1 MNYVEL
7 FSGAGGLGLGFEEA
21 GFKNVFSVEYNQQIA
36 KTYQRNF
43 PQNKLIIADIRTLND
58 EEILKLSEGK
68 KIDVI
73 IGGPPCQGF
82 SLAGNI
88 GRTFVEDERNY
99 LFKEFVRVVSLLK
112 PSVFVMENV
121 ARMARHNK
129 GKTIEKVKK
138 SFEDIGYEVQYQ
150 VLQAADYG
158 VPQKRQRI
166 FVVGTLGQDF
176 FYPEKTLSDYMTV
189 KEAIDDLPPLQS
201 GEKSEVPN
209 HFAMKH
215 SQQML
220 EKMSY
225 VKDGGDRNSIPI
237 EIRPKSGDIRKYI
250 RYNSNL
256 PSVTVTGD
264 MRKVFHYNQN
274 RALTPRELARLQSF
288 PDEFV
293 FEGNSINIQQQIGN
307 AVPPKLS
314 YAIAME
320 VKRSLEEKKVTDL

>member
-1 MNYVEL
+1 M
-7 FSGAGGLGLGFEEA
+7 
-21 GFKNVFSVEYNQQIA
+21 
-36 KTYQRNF
+36 
-43 PQNKLIIADIRTLND
+43 
-58 EEILKLSEGK
+58 KLSEGK

-129 GKTIEKVKK
+129 GKTIEEVKK

>member
-21 GFKNVFSVEYNQQIA
+21 GFKNVFAVEYDPQIS

-43 PQNKLIIADIRTLND
+43 PQNKLIVADIKTLND

-68 KIDVI
+68 KIDVV

-99 LFKEFVRVVSLLK
+99 LFKEFVRVVSFLK

-121 ARMARHNK
+121 ARMASHNK
-129 GKTIEKVKK
+129 GKTIEEVNK

-201 GEKSEVPN
+201 GEESEVPN

-237 EIRPKSGDIRKYI
+237 EIRPKSGDIR
-250 RYNSNL
+250 NSIGYVINQ
-256 PSVTVTGD
+256 PGVSVSGD

-293 FEGNSINIQQQIGN
+293 FEGSSINIQQQIGN

-314 YAIAME
+314 YAIATE
-320 VKRSLEEKKVTDL
+320 VKRSLEEK